1 MTISP
6 TTANTPTQRTDSAD
20 GRNERSRNGRGR
32 GFIRQALDA
41 GVHPATRRPLAA
53 GQHCGGCTHL
63 QVKQLADAS
72 QHLKCG
78 LVIGTGRRN
87 GGPDLRKET
96 PACVAFEAAPPTR
109 TNDGT
114 QETS

>member
-6 TTANTPTQRTDSAD
+6 TTASAPTQRTDSAE
-20 GRNERSRNGRGR
+20 GRTGRGR

-41 GVHPATRRPLAA
+41 GIHPATRRPLQA
-53 GQHCGGCTHL
+53 GQHCGGCAHL
-63 QVKQLADAS
+63 QMKKLADDS
-72 QHLKCG
+72 RHLKCA

-87 GGPDLRKET
+87 GGPDLHKET
-96 PACVAFEAAPPTR
+96 PACVAFEAAPLAP

-114 QETS
+114 RETS

>member
-20 GRNERSRNGRGR
+20 GRTGRGR
-32 GFIRQALDA
+32 GFARQALDA
-41 GVHPATRRPLAA
+41 GIHPATRRPLAV
-53 GQHCGGCTHL
+53 GQDCGGCAHL

-72 QHLKCG
+72 RHLKCG

-87 GGPDLRKET
+87 GGPDLHKET
-96 PACVAFEAAPPTR
+96 PACVAFGAAPLAPADAGTR
-109 TNDGT
+109 
-114 QETS
+114 ETS

>member
-20 GRNERSRNGRGR
+20 GRNGRGR

-41 GVHPATRRPLAA
+41 GIHPATRRPLAA
-53 GQHCGGCTHL
+53 GQHCGGCAHL
-63 QVKQLADAS
+63 QVKKLADAS

-87 GGPDLRKET
+87 GGPDLHKET
-96 PACVAFEAAPPTR
+96 PACVAFEAAPLTQ

-114 QETS
+114 RETS